1 MLEPGPAGRQCRR
14 ISDSLGPK
22 QTGRSCRSVPLN
34 WFYKTRLRV
43 FAVLVAACL
52 AVFGVLTWA
61 ALPVVPV
68 VGVAILTVAAVVNQ
82 MTSRLADPVC
92 YQCGG
97 DLDTSSTGCYG
108 VICSGCGAVNEAVPG
123 GSAQSRL
130 TMRDAE
136 TDTTSA

>member
-1 MLEPGPAGRQCRR
+1 M
-14 ISDSLGPK
+14 
-22 QTGRSCRSVPLN
+22 N

-43 FAVLVAACL
+43 FAVLVAAVL

-97 DLDTSSTGCYG
+97 DLDTTSTGCYG
-108 VICSGCGAVNEAVPG
+108 VICAGCGAVNEAIPG
-123 GSAQSRL
+123 GSTDSRL
-130 TMRDAE
+130 VRIDDRTQAGPEYRPGGKTA
-136 TDTTSA
+136 

>member
-1 MLEPGPAGRQCRR
+1 M
-14 ISDSLGPK
+14 
-22 QTGRSCRSVPLN
+22 N

-43 FAVLVAACL
+43 FAVLVAAVL

-97 DLDTSSTGCYG
+97 DLDTTSTGCYG
-108 VICSGCGAVNEAVPG
+108 VICAGCGAVNEAIPG
-123 GSAQSRL
+123 GTTDSRL
-130 TMRDAE
+130 ARIDDRTQAGPEYRPGGKTA
-136 TDTTSA
+136 